1 MKTINKTSKKPSA
14 KTARKATSKAGTKP
28 KGAAAV
34 LEGIAKYIVD
44 EAAKLGATD
53 CEVSISTSESV
64 DIAVRL
70 GEVEQL
76 EGAQTRG
83 VHLQVYVGQKS
94 ATTSTSDFRRPAL
107 RKLVKATIAMA
118 VASEAD
124 PFAGLPETHHLAK
137 HVPDLGLYDPAID
150 AMPVEKKIQ
159 LAIETEQAA
168 RRADMRITN
177 SEGAGFS
184 NGGGIVVYANSRGF
198 IGSYRGNYCSLNVGV
213 VASEGTEMQTNSW
226 HSASRTLA
234 GLESPE
240 HIGAMATA
248 RAVRQLGARKVKSQ
262 VVPVVFDQQMAARL
276 LSQFVG
282 AASGRSIDRKSSF
295 LVGKLDQVVASKL
308 VTIVD
313 DPTMVGKLGSKPF
326 DGEGLPLK
334 RRTIVKEGKLETY
347 LIDAYAGRKLK
358 CDPNSGST
366 GNLHLQAGDKTP
378 EEIIASVK
386 NGLYL
391 TSVSGPGFNAL
402 TGDYSLGAA
411 GIWIEDGK
419 LAYPVSGITVASNL
433 LDMFA
438 GIIAVGSDL
447 EFRGGTNS
455 PTILID
461 KMTIGGE

>member
-1 MKTINKTSKKPSA
+1 MKTATKTSKKPSA
-14 KTARKATSKAGTKP
+14 KTARKNAPKAKVTGDSKI
-28 KGAAAV
+28 AA
-34 LEGIAKYIVD
+34 LEAIARFIID
-44 EAAKLGATD
+44 EAAKQGATD
-53 CEVSISTSESV
+53 CEVGISTGESV
-64 DIAVRL
+64 DTAVRL
-70 GEVEQL
+70 GVVEQL
-76 EGAQTRG
+76 EGAQSRG
-83 VHLQVYVGQKS
+83 VNFCAYVGQKS

-118 VASEAD
+118 NASEAD
-124 PFAGLPETHHLAK
+124 PFAGLPDKHHLAK
-137 HVPDLGLYDPAID
+137 HVPELGLYDPAID

-159 LAIETEQAA
+159 MAIDAEQAA

-177 SEGAGFS
+177 SEGASFS
-184 NGGGIVVYANSRGF
+184 NGGGITVYGNSRGF
-198 IGSYRGNYCSLNVGV
+198 LGSYRGNWCSLNVGV
-213 VASEGTEMQTNSW
+213 VAQEGTEMQTNSW
-226 HSASRTLA
+226 YSASRSLA

-240 HIGAMATA
+240 SLGRTATA

-295 LVGKLDQVVASKL
+295 LVGKLNEVVASKL

-313 DPTMVGKLGSKPF
+313 DPTMVGKLGSRPF

-334 RRTIVKEGKLETY
+334 RRTIVKEGVLETY
-347 LIDAYAGRKLK
+347 LVDAYAARKLK
-358 CDPNSGST
+358 CEPNSGST
-366 GNLHLQAGDKTP
+366 GNLHLQAGTQTP

-391 TSVSGPGFNAL
+391 TSVSGPGFNGV
-402 TGDYSLGAA
+402 TGDYSLGAS

-419 LAYPVSGITVASNL
+419 LTFPVSGITIASTIQE
-433 LDMFA
+433 MFA
-438 GIIAVGSDL
+438 GIIAVGNDL
-447 EFRGGTNS
+447 EFRSGTNS

-461 KMTIGGE
+461 KMTVAGE